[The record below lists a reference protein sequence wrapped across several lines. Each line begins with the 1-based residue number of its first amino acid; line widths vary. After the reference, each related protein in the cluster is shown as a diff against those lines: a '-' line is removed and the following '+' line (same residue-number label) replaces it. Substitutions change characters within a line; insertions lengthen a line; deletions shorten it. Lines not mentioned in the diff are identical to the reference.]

1 MPLLDVRGTGVAK
14 KVVQLASP
22 LQESNTIQL
31 KYLRFPPLPLVTF
44 WYNAIL
50 DLSDLSAPE
59 HLHIM
64 PQSSLAGLAHY
75 LTQLVNAGGNRLFR
89 AFYNESANKF
99 EIDNLQSALVF
110 FSIPFADYMNFPTD
124 FPPNAH
130 WEIGIS
136 EKVIDAYSHY
146 RVSVK
151 NVKGCHD
158 GRDYDEI
165 IGRVYRDG
173 RIETHK
179 HNFRNTTRQL
189 DIEVRAA
196 RLDNETEAYES
207 ETEWAV
213 GFEIL

>member
-1 MPLLDVRGTGVAK
+1 MVPFEYQAIIDISDVT
-14 KVVQLASP
+14 
-22 LQESNTIQL
+22 
-31 KYLRFPPLPLVTF
+31 
-44 WYNAIL
+44 
-50 DLSDLSAPE
+50 APE
-59 HLHIM
+59 YFDIM

-75 LTQLVNAGGNRLFR
+75 LSQLVNAGGNRLFR
-89 AFYNESANKF
+89 AFYNETANKF
-99 EIDNLQSALVF
+99 EIDNLQSSYAF
-110 FSIPFADYMNFPTD
+110 FSDNFADYMNFPPN
-124 FPPNAH
+124 FLPNAH

-179 HNFRNTTRQL
+179 HNFRNTTRKL

-196 RLDNETEAYES
+196 RLDNETEAYE
-207 ETEWAV
+207 TEIGWAV

>member
-1 MPLLDVRGTGVAK
+1 MLLDVRGTGVSK
-14 KVVQLASP
+14 KTVQLANP

-31 KYLRFPPLPLVTF
+31 KYLRFPPLPLVPF
-44 WYNAIL
+44 WYNAVL
-50 DLSDLSAPE
+50 DLAAPE
-59 HLHIM
+59 YFDIM

-75 LTQLVNAGGNRLFR
+75 LSQLVNAGGNRLFR
-89 AFYNESANKF
+89 AFYNETANKF
-99 EIDNLQSALVF
+99 EIDNLQSSYVF
-110 FSIPFADYMNFPTD
+110 FSANFSDYMNFHTN

-158 GRDYDEI
+158 GRDYDEV

-179 HNFRNTTRQL
+179 HNFRNSTSSL

>member
-1 MPLLDVRGTGVAK
+1 MERETPRK
-14 KVVQLASP
+14 SSSP

-44 WYNAIL
+44 WYQGIVVPG
-50 DLSDLSAPE
+50 SPPE
-59 HLHIM
+59 PFDIM

-75 LTQLVNAGGNRLFR
+75 LSQLENANGRLFR

-99 EIDNLQSALVF
+99 EIDNLQSSFMF
-110 FSIPFADYMNFPTD
+110 FSVDFADYMNFPTV
-124 FPPNAH
+124 FPGNAH

-146 RVSVK
+146 RVS

-158 GRDYDEI
+158 GRDYDEV

-173 RIETHK
+173 RIESHK
-179 HNFRNTTRQL
+179 HNFRNTTRRL

-196 RLDNETEAYES
+196 RLDNETEAYGS
-207 ETEWAV
+207 EIGWAL